1 MFGTLTRNSIRSAK
15 MGQKVLSSNLLIKNQ
30 YRSFAIIKRF
40 TKTHEWISFDT
51 ETNVAKIGITDHA
64 QKELGDI
71 VYVDLP
77 ESGTEFS
84 KSDVILQVESTKTA
98 ADVYQMVDGVVLEIN
113 EKVQDDGA
121 IVNEDAEGD
130 GWLISVSLENQK
142 QLEDLLT

>member
-15 MGQKVLSSNLLIKNQ
+15 MGQRVLSSNLLIQNQ

-113 EKVQDDGA
+113 VGS
-121 IVNEDAEGD
+121 G
-130 GWLISVSLENQK
+130 
-142 QLEDLLT
+142 

>member
-1 MFGTLTRNSIRSAK
+1 M
-15 MGQKVLSSNLLIKNQ
+15 
-30 YRSFAIIKRF
+30 
-40 TKTHEWISFDT
+40 
-51 ETNVAKIGITDHA
+51 
-64 QKELGDI
+64 GDI

-121 IVNEDAEGD
+121 VVNEDAEGE
-130 GWLISVSLENQK
+130 GWLISVSLEKENQ
-142 QLEDLLT
+142 LDELLT